1 MPIATDF
8 TISATGDIRRQA
20 GASTEVY
27 TVLAL
32 HQWLQDLADDAAA
45 AGNDLLDI
53 LAPNPTRLD
62 GPRDAA
68 VASRLNLLTDGSVA
82 FNLDDTA
89 AQFINFG
96 SVKQQGAFVQY
107 SGLKTI
113 GGIVAASPIYVV
125 QSGSKLTKFW
135 ADGHIQILVKVKTA
149 NAFID
154 SGNVTAFSRKWGQ
167 TYSHFD
173 VNLSAGG
180 EGNAA
185 LNTSVDKALQVNNVT
200 PTEAAVS
207 ALSAKVAVTF
217 GDTTQDLGNGNGAK
231 LYKGTITLSGGCTL
245 QEVYQY
251 LQYLTRENSAATLN
265 GIPGWRYRVL
275 NAAYPEVSVA
285 PFGTFAGGT
294 LFLAQGWFITGVL
307 PAESTKFELI
317 AHDGST
323 QVPPTLISISIGNLV
338 SGDRVLV
345 ARDNGSG
352 ALLKDE
358 YTPIA
363 ASSGATALTVV
374 ESIKTD
380 TPASGVIRIKGL
392 RYTYS
397 SFNAGTKTFS
407 GLSPALASNIV
418 TADDVFVPYI
428 DRQAAGATETVSFI
442 YASNFN
448 TRVDVR
454 NGSGGSPIVPFSTT
468 LSITN
473 AGGSVNASRN
483 SDV

>member
-1 MPIATDF
+1 MPISTDF

-20 GASTEVY
+20 GAGTTVY
-27 TVLAL
+27 SVLEL

-45 AGNDLLDI
+45 TGNDLLDI
-53 LAPNPTRLD
+53 IAPNPSKLD

-68 VASRLNLLTDGSVA
+68 VASRLNLLTEGAVA

-89 AQFINFG
+89 AQFVNFG
-96 SVKQQGAFVQY
+96 SIKQTGATVQY

-113 GGIVAASPIYVV
+113 GGIVAGSPIYVV

-135 ADGHIQILVKVKTA
+135 ADGHVQVLVKVKTA

-173 VNLSAGG
+173 VGLSAGG
-180 EGNAA
+180 ESNAA
-185 LNTSVDKALQVNNVT
+185 LSTALDGNILL
-200 PTEAAVS
+200 TEANAA
-207 ALSAKVAVTF
+207 ALSAKVVVAF
-217 GDTTQDLGNGNGAK
+217 GDTTQDLGNGNGGK
-231 LYKGTITLSGGCTL
+231 LYKGTITLSGGATL
-245 QEVYQY
+245 SEAYQY

-265 GIPGWRYRVL
+265 SVPGWRYRVL
-275 NAAYPEVSVA
+275 NAAYTEIPAA

-294 LFLAQGWFITGVL
+294 FFLAQGWWITGVL
-307 PAESTKFELI
+307 PAEATRYQLV
-317 AHDGST
+317 AHDGTT
-323 QVPPTLISISIGNLV
+323 QVPPTVVGITVGNLV

-352 ALLKDE
+352 GLLKDE
-358 YTPIA
+358 YTPVA
-363 ASSGATALTVV
+363 ASSGATALQIV

-380 TPASGVIRIKGL
+380 TPSSGVIRIKGL

-418 TADDVFVPYI
+418 TADDVFVPFI
-428 DRQAAGATETVSFI
+428 DRQATGAAESVTFI
-442 YASNFN
+442 YSANFN

>member
-45 AGNDLLDI
+45 SGGDLLDI

-135 ADGHIQILVKVKTA
+135 ANGHVQILVKVKTA

-180 EGNAA
+180 ESNAA
-185 LNTSVDKALQVNNVT
+185 LSTALDGNILL
-200 PTEAAVS
+200 TEVQAA
-207 ALSAKVAVTF
+207 ALSAKVAVAF
-217 GDTTQDLGNGNGAK
+217 GDTNQDLANGNGSR
-231 LYKGTITLSGGCTL
+231 LYKGTITLSNSCTL
-245 QEVYQY
+245 QEAYQY
-251 LQYLTRENSAATLN
+251 LQYLTREDSAATLN
-265 GIPGWRYRVL
+265 SVPGWRYRVL
-275 NAAYPEVSVA
+275 NAAYTEIPSA

-294 LFLAQGWFITGVL
+294 FFLAQGWFVTGVL
-307 PAESTKFELI
+307 SAESTRYQLI
-317 AHDGST
+317 AHDGTT
-323 QVPPTLISISIGNLV
+323 QVPPTLVGITIGNLV
-338 SGDRVLV
+338 AGDRVLV

-358 YTPIA
+358 YTPVA

>member
-53 LAPNPTRLD
+53 LGPNPSKLD

-135 ADGHIQILVKVKTA
+135 ANGHVQILVKVKTA

-180 EGNAA
+180 ESNAA
-185 LNTSVDKALQVNNVT
+185 LSTALDGNILL
-200 PTEAAVS
+200 TEIQAA
-207 ALSAKVAVTF
+207 ALSTKITVAF
-217 GDTTQDLGNGNGAK
+217 GDTTQDLANGNGAK
-231 LYKGTITLSGGCTL
+231 LYKGTITLSNSCTL
-245 QEVYQY
+245 QEAYQY
-251 LQYLTRENSAATLN
+251 LQYLTREDSAATLN
-265 GIPGWRYRVL
+265 SVPGWRYRVL
-275 NAAYPEVSVA
+275 NAAYTEIPSA
-285 PFGTFAGGT
+285 PFGTFAGGN
-294 LFLAQGWFITGVL
+294 FFVAQGWFIAGVL
-307 PAESTKFELI
+307 PAESTRYQLI
-317 AHDGST
+317 AHDGT
-323 QVPPTLISISIGNLV
+323 VQVPPTLVGIAIGNLV
-338 SGDRVLV
+338 AGDRVLV

-352 ALLKDE
+352 AILKDE
-358 YTPIA
+358 YTPVA

-380 TPASGVIRIKGL
+380 TPSAGVIRIKGL
-392 RYTYS
+392 RYNYS

-407 GLSPALASNIV
+407 GLSPALSSNIV

-428 DRQAAGATETVSFI
+428 DRAATGGTESVSFI

-454 NGSGGSPIVPFSTT
+454 NGSGGSPIVPFATT